1 MKEEDPIRRDDGG
14 EHLGACRVRWFHT
27 ILPFFGEEKLDMW
40 HVLLCDRSGGEI
52 ALRQEWWGSVLN
64 SCRAGPCRL
73 RARRAFVSYRTVS
86 LLFYF
91 FSCRAVSCSNMIE
104 GGTVRIRHA
113 VSDVSC
119 LNRVVPI
126 KF

>member
-52 ALRQEWWGSVLN
+52 ALRQEWWGE
-64 SCRAGPCRL
+64 RYGERGKFQ
-73 RARRAFVSYRTVS
+73 RRS
-86 LLFYF
+86 LYY
-91 FSCRAVSCSNMIE
+91 
-104 GGTVRIRHA
+104 
-113 VSDVSC
+113 
-119 LNRVVPI
+119 
-126 KF
+126 